1 MNPETVSENCEPALQ
16 VVSGSSGKLVWQ
28 LPLPEDWSDM
38 TVSLAADTETA
49 ALYVAALGA
58 RYATTFNLLIERRCC
73 LELGCATENNPM
85 PSRRDL
91 YGCAARALV

>member
-1 MNPETVSENCEPALQ
+1 MRESLCLKSLNRTDAFEPALQ

-28 LPLPEDWSDM
+28 LALPEDWSDM

-58 RYATTFNLLIERRCC
+58 RYAIYLKLPIRQ
-73 LELGCATENNPM
+73 P
-85 PSRRDL
+85 
-91 YGCAARALV
+91 